1 MLIIILRIIK
11 GIKLSWVRDMSG
23 KIVNY
28 FDNST
33 ECEGYFSSPKS
44 TQEVPLVLVAHTW
57 KGRSEFEDAKVSA
70 LNELGYAALSIDI
83 FGGGINGKSVEE
95 NQALIQPFV
104 ADRKLFRQRLIS
116 AVEFGKAIEG
126 INPTKIAL
134 IGFCFGGL
142 AAIELARSGYE
153 LSGCVSFHGLLN
165 QSDEPFQKVK
175 TKLLVLH
182 GDKDPMVSTEQV
194 IALQDEMTESEA
206 DWQFIS
212 YGNTYHAFTNP
223 AANDIQMGTV
233 YNHDSDVRSWT
244 AMSNF
249 LKEVFNNVNK

>member
-1 MLIIILRIIK
+1 MEVTAKNISYFHDSLECI
-11 GIKLSWVRDMSG
+11 GHLSIPESL
-23 KIVNY
+23 
-28 FDNST
+28 
-33 ECEGYFSSPKS
+33 ELL
-44 TQEVPLVLVAHTW
+44 PLVLVAHTW
-57 KGRSEFEDAKVSA
+57 KGRSEFEDEKVNA
-70 LNELGYAALSIDI
+70 LNALGYAALSIDI
-83 FGGGINGKSVEE
+83 YGGGINGKSVEE

-126 INPTKIAL
+126 INPNKIAL

-175 TKLLVLH
+175 TKLLILH

-233 YNHDSDVRSWT
+233 YNHDSDVRSWI